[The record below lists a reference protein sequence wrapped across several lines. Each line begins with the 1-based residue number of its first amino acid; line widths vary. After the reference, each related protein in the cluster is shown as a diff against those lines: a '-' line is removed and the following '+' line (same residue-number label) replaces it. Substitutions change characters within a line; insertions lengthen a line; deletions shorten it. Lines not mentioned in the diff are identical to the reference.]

1 MKSILFS
8 GCSFVN
14 GDGLDGG
21 NKNPGHFTNLLTN
34 NLFGTNHIVDNIGV
48 TGHSNERI
56 FLDSA
61 MALIKKNY
69 DYSFV
74 CWTALH
80 RYVFWMGLET
90 YECKRTFNPNNIFS
104 SIPVEH
110 KGNNIS
116 WSSKKLAELNADFLL
131 LNHDHYYIRDII
143 SYVNILITIAE
154 EKNTKIFFINNILP
168 WDQNYFVHH
177 QEVVLP
183 SMLTDYTNELLN
195 SNNRDDLQIN
205 ELYHLIHSHYA
216 DNGGINQSRWLNLYQ
231 SFFNSM
237 IDFGNDQ
244 MHPGLKSNKLFA
256 DFLTEEFK
264 KYN

>member
-1 MKSILFS
+1 
-8 GCSFVN
+8 
-14 GDGLDGG
+14 
-21 NKNPGHFTNLLTN
+21 
-34 NLFGTNHIVDNIGV
+34 
-48 TGHSNERI
+48 
-56 FLDSA
+56 

>member
-1 MKSILFS
+1 VKSILFS

-14 GDGLDGG
+14 GDGLDDG
-21 NKNPGHFTNLLTN
+21 NKNLGHFTNLLTN
-34 NLFGTNHIVDNIGV
+34 NLFDTNHIADNIGV

-69 DYSFV
+69 DYAFV

-80 RYVFWMGLET
+80 RYVFWMELET
-90 YECKRTFNPNNIFS
+90 YECKRSFTPNKVFS
-104 SIPVEH
+104 DILVEH

-116 WSSKKLAELNADFLL
+116 WSSKKLTELNADFLL
-131 LNHDHYYIRDII
+131 LNHDHYYIRDLI

-154 EKNTKIFFINNILP
+154 EKNTKIFFINNLLP

-177 QEVVLP
+177 QEEVLP
-183 SMLTDYTNELLN
+183 SMLTEYTNELLN
-195 SNNRDDLQIN
+195 SNNRDDPQIN

-237 IDFGNDQ
+237 IDLGNDH

-264 KYN
+264 KHN

>member
-8 GCSFVN
+8 GCSFVT
-14 GDGLDGG
+14 GDGLDSG
-21 NKNPGHFTNLLTN
+21 NKNPGHFTNLLAN
-34 NLFGTNHIVDNIGV
+34 NLFDTNHIIDNIGV
-48 TGHSNERI
+48 TGDSNERI

-61 MALIKKNY
+61 RALIKKKY
-69 DYSFV
+69 DYAFV
-74 CWTALH
+74 CWTALQ
-80 RYVFWMGLET
+80 RYVFWTGLEI
-90 YECKRTFNPNNIFS
+90 YECKRSFHPSKTINA
-104 SIPVEH
+104 IPIEH

-116 WSSKKLAELNADFLL
+116 WSPKKLAELNADFLL

-154 EKNTKIFFINNILP
+154 EKNTKIFFINNLLP

-177 QEVVLP
+177 QEAVLP

-195 SNNRDDLQIN
+195 SNNRDDTQIN

-216 DNGGINQSRWLNLYQ
+216 DNGGINQSHWLNLYT
-231 SFFNSM
+231 SFYSM
-237 IDFGNDQ
+237 TVDVGYDNE
-244 MHPGLKSNKLFA
+244 HPGLKSNKLFA

-264 KYN
+264 KHN